1 MWYVSS
7 RGRIRLKQP
16 GPHFR
21 KMSVPATI
29 VASDLPCDKVLIH
42 AARIAIEQDKPILL
56 DYYKETRVGTAFLGE
71 DSDTKEKI
79 LVKSAEEYTSPI
91 QKMFKAGDDCIIV
104 TENSVY
110 IVSGA
115 IKKKK
120 ISADA

>member
-1 MWYVSS
+1 
-7 RGRIRLKQP
+7 
-16 GPHFR
+16 
-21 KMSVPATI
+21 MSAPAP
-29 VASDLPCDKVLIH
+29 ASDLPCDKVLIH

-56 DYYKETRVGTAFLGE
+56 DYYKETRAGTAFLGE
-71 DSDTKEKI
+71 DGDTKEKI

-120 ISADA
+120 ISADS

>member
-1 MWYVSS
+1 M
-7 RGRIRLKQP
+7 
-16 GPHFR
+16 
-21 KMSVPATI
+21 
-29 VASDLPCDKVLIH
+29 
-42 AARIAIEQDKPILL
+42 EQDKPILL

-71 DSDTKEKI
+71 DGDTKEKI

>member
-1 MWYVSS
+1 
-7 RGRIRLKQP
+7 
-16 GPHFR
+16 
-21 KMSVPATI
+21 MSAPATTTAT
-29 VASDLPCDKVLIH
+29 VADLPGEKVLIH

-71 DSDTKEKI
+71 DGETKEKI
-79 LVKSAEEYTSPI
+79 LVKSPEEYTSPI

-120 ISADA
+120 ISADM

>member
-1 MWYVSS
+1 
-7 RGRIRLKQP
+7 
-16 GPHFR
+16 
-21 KMSVPATI
+21 MSTPTPTT
-29 VASDLPCDKVLIH
+29 DLPCDKVLIH

-71 DSDTKEKI
+71 DGDTKEKI

>member
-1 MWYVSS
+1 
-7 RGRIRLKQP
+7 
-16 GPHFR
+16 
-21 KMSVPATI
+21 MSAPAPATA
-29 VASDLPCDKVLIH
+29 ASDLPCDKVLIH
-42 AARIAIEQDKPILL
+42 AARIAMEQDKPILL

-71 DSDTKEKI
+71 DGDTKEKI

>member
-1 MWYVSS
+1 
-7 RGRIRLKQP
+7 
-16 GPHFR
+16 
-21 KMSVPATI
+21 MSAPAPAATP
-29 VASDLPCDKVLIH
+29 ASDLPCDKVLIH

-71 DSDTKEKI
+71 DGDTKEKI

>member
-1 MWYVSS
+1 
-7 RGRIRLKQP
+7 
-16 GPHFR
+16 
-21 KMSVPATI
+21 MSAP
-29 VASDLPCDKVLIH
+29 ASDLPCDKVLIH

-71 DSDTKEKI
+71 DGDTKEKI